1 MNFRALE
8 KSIWV
13 LEKSWKF
20 VSEKGYEPCI
30 EKIETENAAN
40 ILMASRVWLAV
51 YILKKQF
58 LHALYKFADQNLP
71 GSGGF
76 DLTIGTF

>member
-20 VSEKGYEPCI
+20 VSEKGYEPCSLDLL
-30 EKIETENAAN
+30 EY
-40 ILMASRVWLAV
+40 LVFDASLDFLADYQLV
-51 YILKKQF
+51 VGR
-58 LHALYKFADQNLP
+58 
-71 GSGGF
+71 GS
-76 DLTIGTF
+76 